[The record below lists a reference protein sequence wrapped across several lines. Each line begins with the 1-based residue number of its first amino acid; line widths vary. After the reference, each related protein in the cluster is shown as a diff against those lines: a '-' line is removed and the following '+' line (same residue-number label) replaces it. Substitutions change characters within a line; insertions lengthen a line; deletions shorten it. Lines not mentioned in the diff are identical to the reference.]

1 VGQRAAHR
9 RVVLDEQHEG
19 HEWQYAG
26 MAPWRT
32 PAVVLAWLAAT
43 GLGAGVVW
51 VGLRPV
57 LDTAVPDRT
66 VALSA
71 ADLRHLATPSA
82 PPVPTPSLPPASPSH
97 AAPSTGASPHRSS
110 PSSPAAVPSPSSSTV
125 DGWTVTVA
133 RDGTPTY
140 LRTFQV
146 PGGTAVIRMVP
157 GTVSLVSATPNADYT
172 VRTTQNQPSRLVVQ
186 FLRSGTSDIVD
197 AIWWNDAPFAQVSH
211 T

>member
-1 VGQRAAHR
+1 
-9 RVVLDEQHEG
+9 
-19 HEWQYAG
+19 

-32 PAVVLAWLAAT
+32 PAVVAAWLAAT

-51 VGLRPV
+51 IGLRPV

-66 VALSA
+66 AALSA

-82 PPVPTPSLPPASPSH
+82 APVPTPSLPPASPSH
-97 AAPSTGASPHRSS
+97 AAPSSGPPRRSS
-110 PSSPAAVPSPSSSTV
+110 PSVAAPSRSPYATASTV

-172 VRTTQNQPSRLVVQ
+172 VQTTQNQPSRLVVQ

-211 T
+211 V